1 MDDAAKAESEAT
13 TEEVAALSDADD
25 FAQDDD
31 EQDDNGFGD
40 DEFGEG

>member
-25 FAQDDD
+25 FVQDD